1 MMMRTTSRLRKH
13 RRKGRESGQAAVFLV
28 LAMGI
33 FLIGGIGF
41 VVDGANLWFHRQS
54 AQTAADAACTAG
66 AMDLLS
72 TAAGA
77 SIPNASDWIGNSF
90 LCSGTTGG
98 GSNQT
103 SNSTFPPC
111 QYAGFNGYSGTAL
124 QGIQV
129 SFPTSGSVSAAA
141 TCPTAP
147 PYSTSLPVCA
157 ADDVVRPYMQLQ
169 VTDNVRT
176 TFIRLV
182 GAGPTTTVPA
192 KSTCGLSNVLSA
204 VPILVLNPNA
214 PTSGAANTMT
224 ADNGS
229 SLTLFSPLPSGS
241 QKAIQKAIQ
250 VNSNDPAAVD
260 LSSATIDLSQVNGGS
275 GANFAV
281 VTRESQSDANGSNI
295 SFGTGNGAWVNAA
308 GITSDPFAMID
319 APAKPAQ
326 DCTTGCVNH
335 QDPCP
340 GYDTNVKC
348 DDYQPGYYP
357 ASVSCNSMRVS
368 ICIDGSSHDTLAM
381 FEPGIYYLDG
391 DFVTVGGTHET
402 CLRPG
407 TGIGGGIGGT
417 LFYLHGSSTLNISP
431 SSGRMTVVKHPGNNT
446 VFDCRDPFYGV
457 QLSSLTCISNVP
469 SGVTTLTGNV
479 LLAPCTGPYGD
490 PTAAGR
496 ERGLLFFHDR
506 DTQPATQPSWGSAAF
521 GLVGSLYF
529 HRCNLTIASGS
540 GVNCDP
546 TAFTETLTLSSGA
559 NAYIIGNIVAD
570 QLHLAGNSAITVSL
584 SPEAEYYTLKASLL
598 Q

>member
-1 MMMRTTSRLRKH
+1 MATRTTSRIGKRHKA
-13 RRKGRESGQAAVFLV
+13 RESGQAAVFLV

-33 FLIGGIGF
+33 FLVGGIGF

-77 SIPNASDWIGNSF
+77 SLPNASDWIGNSF

-98 GSNQT
+98 GSNRT

-111 QYAGFNGYSGTAL
+111 QYAGFNGYSGSAL

-129 SFPTSGSVSAAA
+129 SFPASGTVSAAA

-147 PYSTSLPVCA
+147 PYSSSLPVCA
-157 ADDVVRPYMQLQ
+157 ADDDASTPYMQLQ
-169 VTDNVRT
+169 VTDRVPT
-176 TFIRLV
+176 TFIRLL
-182 GAGPTTTVPA
+182 GAGSTSTVPA
-192 KSTCGLSNVLSA
+192 KSICGLSNVLST

-214 PTSGAANTMT
+214 PNSGAANTMK
-224 ADNGS
+224 ADTGS
-229 SLTLFSPLPSGS
+229 SLTVFGGS
-241 QKAIQKAIQ
+241 QKSIQ
-250 VNSNDPAAVD
+250 VNSSDPAAVD
-260 LSSATIDLSQVNGGS
+260 LSSATVDLSHANDANGG
-275 GANFAV
+275 NFAV
-281 VTRESQSDANGSNI
+281 VTRESQADANVTLANI
-295 SFGTGNGAWVNAA
+295 KSHWVNAA

-319 APAKPAQ
+319 APPKPAQ

-368 ICIDGSSHDTLAM
+368 ICIDGSNHDTLAI

-407 TGIGGGIGGT
+407 TGIGGGISGT

-506 DTQPATQPSWGSAAF
+506 DTQPTTQPSWGSAAF

-529 HRCNLTIASGS
+529 HRCNLTIAGGS

-546 TAFTETLTLSSGA
+546 TAFTETLTLSSGT

-570 QLHLAGNSAITVSL
+570 QLHLAGNSAITVGL
-584 SPEAEYYTLKASLL
+584 SPKAEYYTLKASLL